1 MSCHYVLQTMTRV
14 FFINTN
20 TLAPL
25 IYFWFLQANDNTIR
39 MQIEVV
45 LMHNYVRTRY
55 VLKWINEWHTFN
67 LFNFVCLPFYIKQL
81 RYIWRIRE
89 VRIFFSVLSGVWVKP
104 TNLHK
109 PHRSSQT
116 FKKIPYNSLLRFF

>member
-45 LMHNYVRTRY
+45 FMHNYVRTKY
-55 VLKWINEWHTFN
+55 VLKFPTISEKMNDTLSTFSI
-67 LFNFVCLPFYIKQL
+67 LFACHFILV
-81 RYIWRIRE
+81 
-89 VRIFFSVLSGVWVKP
+89 
-104 TNLHK
+104 
-109 PHRSSQT
+109 
-116 FKKIPYNSLLRFF
+116 